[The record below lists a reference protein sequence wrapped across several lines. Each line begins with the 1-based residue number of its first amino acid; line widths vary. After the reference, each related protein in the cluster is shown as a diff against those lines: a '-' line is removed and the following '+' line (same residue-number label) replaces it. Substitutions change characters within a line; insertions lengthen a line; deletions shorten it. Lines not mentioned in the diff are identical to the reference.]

1 MYTTTGITFAYAPD
15 AVSTRACNF
24 PGAYESFNSTWTR
37 MNYNDLY
44 YPPSN
49 QVLSSRY
56 QQCYPGSSAVNPE
69 RLLKSN
75 GFTFPVLS
83 LHDDLK
89 SLDPAWKGCTPVVGA
104 FDPPRVLQSVTTLND
119 AHFTSTQIPKASP
132 ALKVTPLYASAPTAA
147 FATDHT
153 SSHALQQALPVLNN
167 ANPVASPMPKKA
179 STVQEDRQE
188 SIQSQPTYD
197 QPANAEHG
205 TSNPSSDTPGSFDTP
220 HLSIMTE
227 TARPSLGHSLKP
239 FIVPTSVNTVTI
251 PHNLLDGGS
260 HTRENNLQISGTASQ
275 IGPQA
280 LTKFGPVISD
290 GPQSALPPP
299 IAGHEIHQAPSGGA
313 VIGSITLRPEAQTT
327 IKEKQLASI
336 SKSIVAVDTGPTTT
350 ISGTNTIA
358 ESSSAKSHT
367 STPEHTISVGFN
379 SIILDGNTYTL
390 PPLTSTISS
399 QTSPRSLNAAS
410 HIALTPPTDSPTN
423 NPNKPAAL
431 PAIKGVFAESPTTT
445 LSLPSIFSVTAV
457 YESATDNTAPSTQA
471 SSISL
476 SGASAISTHTP
487 KPLTSSRSAV
497 PTSQK
502 ATTSRLFA
510 PKTSAGAV
518 GVGDRSWVICIAFA
532 LLSWGMYFGV

>member
-15 AVSTRACNF
+15 SVSTRACNF

-37 MNYNDLY
+37 IDYNDFY

-104 FDPPRVLQSVTTLND
+104 FDPPRVLQPAITLDD
-119 AHFTSTQIPKASP
+119 AQFASTQIPKASP

-147 FATDHT
+147 SATDHT
-153 SSHALQQALPVLNN
+153 SSHASQQASPVPSN
-167 ANPVASPMPKKA
+167 ANPVTSPMPKKA

-188 SIQSQPTYD
+188 SIPSQPTYD

-205 TSNPSSDTPGSFDTP
+205 TSNPPSDTPRSFDTP
-220 HLSIMTE
+220 HLSITTE
-227 TARPSLGHSLKP
+227 ITRPSLGNSLKP
-239 FIVPTSVNTVTI
+239 IIVPTSVNTVAI
-251 PHNLLDGGS
+251 PHNLLEGGS
-260 HTRENNLQISGTASQ
+260 HIRDNNLQISGTARQ

-280 LTKFGPVISD
+280 LTNFGPTILD
-290 GPQSALPPP
+290 APQSPLPPP
-299 IAGHEIHQAPSGGA
+299 IAGHAIHQAPSGGV
-313 VIGSITLRPEAQTT
+313 VIGSITLRPGAQTT
-327 IKEKQLASI
+327 IKEKQLVSI

-350 ISGTNTIA
+350 ISGTNTVA
-358 ESSSAKSHT
+358 ESSSPKSHT
-367 STPEHTISVGFN
+367 STSEHVVSVGFN
-379 SIILDGNTYTL
+379 SIIVDGSTYTL
-390 PPLTSTISS
+390 PRLTSTISS
-399 QTSPRSLNAAS
+399 QASTRSLNPAS
-410 HIALTPPTDSPTN
+410 HTTSSLLADPPTG

-431 PAIKGVFAESPTTT
+431 PAIKGIFAESPATT
-445 LSLPSIFSVTAV
+445 LSLPSIFSVTPV
-457 YESATDNTAPSTQA
+457 YESATDNTASATQA

-476 SGASAISTHTP
+476 SGASAISTHTS

-497 PTSQK
+497 STSQK

-518 GVGDRSWVICIAFA
+518 GVGDRGWVICIAFA
-532 LLSWGMYFGV
+532 LLIWGMYCGV